1 MFVHTLHGE
10 ASKNLQNALDVEYG
24 TNSTYEHSHMPKIN
38 SSSVKICESSQKVL
52 AQFSPASRPKILNC
66 YPRHGLP
73 IVLPLASKCRAPSL
87 IFFLSQLTT
96 RSPEL
101 IQEFP
106 LGHSQH
112 HLSSGEGNQRKPAYI
127 PCRILLRLFAN
138 TLFGGI

>member
-66 YPRHGLP
+66 YPRRSNTKMKLT
-73 IVLPLASKCRAPSL
+73 
-87 IFFLSQLTT
+87 FLSARCFFVQ
-96 RSPEL
+96 RE
-101 IQEFP
+101 
-106 LGHSQH
+106 HCW
-112 HLSSGEGNQRKPAYI
+112 GNHIYMGK
-127 PCRILLRLFAN
+127 N
-138 TLFGGI
+138 MG